1 MFTAYH
7 KSAAALVMG
16 LGLVAAATTWAADNS
31 AKDEPKAKSCCEA
44 KLACCTAKR
53 ACCADAS
60 KIGCCAK
67 GMACCKNNQ
76 ACCDKPPQCCID
88 GKDCCKEGK
97 ACCGQKGE
105 AKQAAKAACCQ
116 TDAVAKAI
124 SPVSTK

>member
-1 MFTAYH
+1 MSTA
-7 KSAAALVMG
+7 LIN
-16 LGLVAAATTWAADNS
+16 GLVLALALSTGPAANTAAV
-31 AKDEPKAKSCCEA
+31 KDCCEA

-97 ACCGQKGE
+97 ACCGPKGE